1 MKNYNIFA
9 LLCVIFT
16 LTCIACGETQTAAET
31 PEATPESTETAA
43 ATEILIFSK
52 TNGYRHESIETG
64 QETLRNIADKKGWKT
79 TVTEDSTVFNSENL
93 SKFAAVVFL
102 STTGDVLG
110 AAEEAAFEKYIT
122 EGGNF
127 MGIHAAADTEYDWK
141 FYNELVGA
149 YFKDHPND
157 PNIRNAVVRC
167 TDKTHAS
174 TKHLPDEWQRDDEW
188 YNYKSIQPNLKVL
201 LTLDESTYE
210 GGNNGDFH
218 PIAWYHNQG
227 KGRAFYT
234 GGGHTK
240 EAFAEPL
247 FIRHLAGGLTYV
259 VEGEQ

>member
-1 MKNYNIFA
+1 MKNYRILV
-9 LLCVIFT
+9 LLLSVFT
-16 LTCIACGETQTAAET
+16 LFLTACGEIKENKSDSPTAQNE
-31 PEATPESTETAA
+31 PETAA
-43 ATEILIFSK
+43 VPEILIFSK

-64 QETLRNIADKKGWKT
+64 QQTLRTIADKNNWKT
-79 TVTEDSTVFNSENL
+79 TVTEDSTTFNSENL
-93 SKFAAVVFL
+93 DKFAAVVFL

-110 AAEEAAFEKYIT
+110 AAEEEAFEKYIT
-122 EGGNF
+122 DGGAF
-127 MGIHAAADTEYDWK
+127 VGIHAAADTEYDWK
-141 FYNELVGA
+141 FYNKLVGA

-167 TDKTHAS
+167 TDKTHPS
-174 TKHLPDEWQRDDEW
+174 TKHLPDAWQRDDEW

-201 LTLDESTYE
+201 LTLDETTYE

-247 FIRHLAGGLTYV
+247 FIQHLEGGLKYAI
-259 VEGEQ
+259 EGK